1 MSAPD
6 PIIPKLLNMK
16 QKDQERR
23 LLEIVSEKRLLE
35 QKLEDL
41 AQETA
46 RLDAREDGF
55 SQMSVENGYL
65 RYVQHRREALIR
77 QIEVLNQQAGE
88 VQSQLRRSVFS
99 QSMLQD
105 EAGT

>member
-1 MSAPD
+1 MTAPD
-6 PIIPKLLNMK
+6 AIIPKLLNMK

-23 LLEIVSEKRLLE
+23 LLEILSEKRVLE
-35 QKLEDL
+35 RKLEDL

-46 RLDAREDGF
+46 KLDAREDGF

-77 QIEVLNQQAGE
+77 QIEALNQQVGE
-88 VQSQLRRSVFS
+88 VQKQLRKSVFS

-105 EAGT
+105 EP

>member
-1 MSAPD
+1 MTAPN

-23 LLEIVSEKRLLE
+23 LLEIVSEKRVLE
-35 QKLEDL
+35 KKLEDL

-46 RLDAREDGF
+46 KLDAREDGF
-55 SQMSVENGYL
+55 AQMSVENGYL

-77 QIEVLNQQAGE
+77 QIETLEQQVGE
-88 VQSQLRRSVFS
+88 VQTQLRKSVFS

-105 EAGT
+105 EP

>member
-1 MSAPD
+1 MTAPN

-23 LLEIVSEKRLLE
+23 LLEIVSEKRVLE
-35 QKLEDL
+35 KKLEDL

-46 RLDAREDGF
+46 KLDAREDGF
-55 SQMSVENGYL
+55 AQMSVENGYL

-77 QIEVLNQQAGE
+77 QIETLEQQVGE
-88 VQSQLRRSVFS
+88 VQTQLRKSVFS

-105 EAGT
+105 EQ

>member
-1 MSAPD
+1 MTTPD
-6 PIIPKLLNMK
+6 QIIPKLLNMK

-23 LLEIVSEKRLLE
+23 LLEIVNEKRLLE
-35 QKLEDL
+35 QKLKDL
-41 AQETA
+41 AEETA
-46 RLDAREDGF
+46 RLDAREDEF

-77 QIEVLNQQAGE
+77 QIEALTLQAGE
-88 VQSQLRRSVFS
+88 VQSQLRKSVFS

-105 EAGT
+105 EP

>member
-1 MSAPD
+1 MTTPD

-23 LLEIVSEKRLLE
+23 LRQIVNEKRLLE

-41 AQETA
+41 ARETA
-46 RLDAREDGF
+46 KLDARGDGF
-55 SQMSVENGYL
+55 AQMSVENGYL
-65 RYVQHRREALIR
+65 RYVQHRRDALIR
-77 QIEVLNQQAGE
+77 QIEGLNQQAGE
-88 VQSQLRRSVFS
+88 AQKQLRKSVFS

-105 EAGT
+105 EP

>member
-1 MSAPD
+1 MTAPN
-6 PIIPKLLNMK
+6 PIIPKLLNIK

-23 LLEIVSEKRLLE
+23 LLEILSERRLLE
-35 QKLEDL
+35 QKLDDL
-41 AQETA
+41 ADETA
-46 RLDAREDGF
+46 KLDARQDGF

-77 QIEVLNQQAGE
+77 QIEALNQQAGE
-88 VQSQLRRSVFS
+88 VQKQLRKSVFS

-105 EAGT
+105 EQ

>member
-1 MSAPD
+1 MTTPD
-6 PIIPKLLNMK
+6 QIIPKLLNMK

-23 LLEIVSEKRLLE
+23 LLEIISEKRLLE
-35 QKLEDL
+35 QKLKDL
-41 AQETA
+41 AEETA

-55 SQMSVENGYL
+55 TQMSVENGYL

-77 QIEVLNQQAGE
+77 QIEALTLQAGE
-88 VQSQLRRSVFS
+88 VQSQLRKSVFS

-105 EAGT
+105 EP

>member
-1 MSAPD
+1 MTAPS

-23 LLEIVSEKRLLE
+23 LLEIVSEKRVLE

-41 AQETA
+41 TQETA
-46 RLDAREDGF
+46 KLDARQDGF
-55 SQMSVENGYL
+55 AQMSVENGYL

-77 QIEVLNQQAGE
+77 QIETLEQQVGE
-88 VQSQLRRSVFS
+88 VQTQLRKSVFS
-99 QSMLQD
+99 QSILQD
-105 EAGT
+105 ER